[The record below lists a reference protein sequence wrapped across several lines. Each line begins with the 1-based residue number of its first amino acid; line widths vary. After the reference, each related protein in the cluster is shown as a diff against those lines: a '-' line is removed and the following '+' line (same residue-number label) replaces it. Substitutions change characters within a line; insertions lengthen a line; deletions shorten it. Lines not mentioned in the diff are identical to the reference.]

1 MDQELRSSA
10 TVMGLNFN
18 EPFPKRPRL
27 KDFDYIGTYAYF
39 ITILTKDRVG
49 WFSKTEIVDGLS
61 NILTETARL
70 EKFDILTYCFMP
82 DHLHLLVSGADGK
95 SDLKKFISLFKQK
108 SGYWFKKNH
117 NENLWHVSY
126 YDHILRKEES
136 IESVAMY
143 ILGNPVRKGLVPDFR
158 EYSFSKT
165 FVGLGLLP

>member
-1 MDQELRSSA
+1 
-10 TVMGLNFN
+10 
-18 EPFPKRPRL
+18 
-27 KDFDYIGTYAYF
+27 
-39 ITILTKDRVG
+39 LTKDRVG

-95 SDLKKFISLFKQK
+95 SDLKKFIILFKQK

-143 ILGNPVRKGLVPDFR
+143 ILGNPVRKGLVSDFR
-158 EYSFSKT
+158 EYSFS
-165 FVGLGLLP
+165 